1 MAIYVEVSFF
11 SFSFFNI
18 ISVTRTIYTHGLD
31 GALTDTDSVAVGEEL
46 ADLKWRF
53 PPLRSF
59 LIIEKRERRREA
71 QRMAQR

>member
-1 MAIYVEVSFF
+1 MSKCLFKAFLFALICHTYY
-11 SFSFFNI
+11 N
-18 ISVTRTIYTHGLD
+18 TIYTHGLD

-59 LIIEKRERRREA
+59 LIIERRERRRVA

>member
-1 MAIYVEVSFF
+1 MSKCLSLAFLF
-11 SFSFFNI
+11 AL

-59 LIIEKRERRREA
+59 LIIIIEKRERRRVT
-71 QRMAQR
+71 QRMAHI